1 MIAPLEKLIDW
12 SAVQV
17 MTLMMPANE
26 YDWRLEESL
35 RFLKGPGFVPTDSQP
50 AQVEFSGPLHFRF
63 PTPRPCN
70 RAGFNVATL
79 VPPYHFQRCP
89 RERAEFDTGDCLF
102 WAERAAQASAEIRA
116 LTGWLLGEGCPAVAL
131 WGYSLGA
138 AFAGMTV
145 CHDARLAAVVM
156 AAPPARLRPCDYRLA
171 VRPSIRRRWQSVRGL
186 CESLNLTAMNLT
198 TIRPSIPK
206 ENILLI
212 EGIHDLLCSKD
223 DIEDLWQAWGQPG
236 IWRLPCGHVRIC
248 CGGVPGLPGRVLR
261 WLAFRLDK
269 LPSRNQ
275 MPQPNIGCSALT

>member
-1 MIAPLEKLIDW
+1 MIILLPGYND
-12 SAVQV
+12 SASYQ
-17 MTLMMPANE
+17 
-26 YDWRLEESL
+26 L
-35 RFLKGPGFVPTDSQP
+35 RF
-50 AQVEFSGPLHFRF
+50 PLLAR
-63 PTPRPCN
+63 RCN

-198 TIRPSIPK
+198 TIRPSIPR

-223 DIEDLWQAWGQPG
+223 DIEDLWQAWGQPD
-236 IWRLPCGHVRIC
+236 IWRLPYGHVRIC

-261 WLAFRLDK
+261 WLAPRFDK
-269 LPSRNQ
+269 LPSRNV
-275 MPQPNIGCSALT
+275 MPPPNIGCSALT